1 MGRPRGK
8 NRARVVAA
16 ALESLKRNGYGGSS
30 TRAIAAI
37 GGFNPALI
45 FYYFESLDDLLVAAL
60 ADSSADR
67 LERYRGAVDEAQ
79 SLQEL
84 LDVLRVIYAD
94 DVASG
99 HIRVV
104 SEIVGASVSNEKLAP
119 RVLELMQP
127 WVAIAEAGA
136 ARAVVDTPLEALVPP
151 RTLALAA
158 VSFYLG
164 ANLLT
169 HLQGDF
175 GDVTEVLERAAEL
188 APLAGTIGGWTSP
201 RDTSAS

>member
-1 MGRPRGK
+1 
-8 NRARVVAA
+8 VVAA

-45 FYYFESLDDLLVAAL
+45 FYYFDSLDDLLVAAL
-60 ADSSADR
+60 AESSGER
-67 LERYRGAVDEAQ
+67 LERFREQIEEAG
-79 SLQEL
+79 SLHEL
-84 LDVLRVIYAD
+84 VDVLGRIYAE

-104 SEIVGASVSNEKLAP
+104 SELVGASVTNPDLAP
-119 RVLELMQP
+119 RIIELMQP
-127 WVAIAEAGA
+127 WLELAEAGA
-136 ARAVVDTPLEALVPP
+136 SRAVAGTPLEQLVPA

-169 HLQGDF
+169 HLQGDV
-175 GDVTEVLERAAEL
+175 GDVNEVLERAAEL
-188 APLAGTIGGWTSP
+188 APLAGTIGAWTSP
-201 RDTSAS
+201 PGTSGS

>member
-1 MGRPRGK
+1 
-8 NRARVVAA
+8 VAA

-60 ADSSADR
+60 AESSTER
-67 LERYRGAVDEAQ
+67 LERYRGAVDGAQ

-84 LDVLRVIYAD
+84 LEVLRGIYED

-104 SEIVGASVSNEKLAP
+104 SELVGASVSNEKLAP
-119 RVLELMQP
+119 RVLALMQP
-127 WVAIAEAGA
+127 WMEIAEAGA
-136 ARAVVDTPLEALVPP
+136 ARAIGGTPLAELVPP

-175 GDVTEVLERAAEL
+175 GEVTDVLERAAEL
-188 APLAGTIGGWTSP
+188 APLAGTIGEWTSP
-201 RDTSAS
+201 RDISGS